1 MQKKKVKIKT
11 PQTKR
16 TNSAYVRAVKMKLI
30 RKYVFL
36 FIFIYIFIAFRI
48 WYYNG
53 IARESRWISCDL
65 NDFSWIF
72 IGQSHTTIWKKTR
85 NRITNNI
92 YFNFTWHFQ
101 IQPNWKAFICSFFF
115 TSDHSNILSNVL
127 YDVKWMRKPKN
138 DYVFF
143 CLCYVFISILWL
155 DLHNRITSKWKNEPT
170 IKTHQMEQPFVLH
183 RRTFWILRS
192 ANSIETFMVKVN
204 IIFLDFTQHKTI
216 SIHLLP
222 FIEFT
227 FSNFI
232 LFGKWKNCDLKKTH
246 TEFVFDEL
254 F

>member
-1 MQKKKVKIKT
+1 MAFSNT
-11 PQTKR
+11 TKL
-16 TNSAYVRAVKMKLI
+16 K
-30 RKYVFL
+30 
-36 FIFIYIFIAFRI
+36 
-48 WYYNG
+48 G
-53 IARESRWISCDL
+53 IHL
-65 NDFSWIF
+65 
-72 IGQSHTTIWKKTR
+72 
-85 NRITNNI
+85 
-92 YFNFTWHFQ
+92 
-101 IQPNWKAFICSFFF
+101 FFF
-115 TSDHSNILSNVL
+115 FYFGPFEHF
-127 YDVKWMRKPKN
+127 VKCVVRCKVNEKTEKRLRF
-138 DYVFF
+138 FF

-232 LFGKWKNCDLKKTH
+232 LFGK
-246 TEFVFDEL
+246 
-254 F
+254 